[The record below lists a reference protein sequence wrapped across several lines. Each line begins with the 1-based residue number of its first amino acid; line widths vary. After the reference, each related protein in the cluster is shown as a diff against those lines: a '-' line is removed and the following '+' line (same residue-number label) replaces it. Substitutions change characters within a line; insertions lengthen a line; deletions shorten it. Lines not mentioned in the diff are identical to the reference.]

1 MKEFTVETRIPAK
14 IMSWKTSKFA
24 SSLISLFID
33 AAPDTV
39 EDRRIEAVRDAM
51 LSAIADLTQ
60 TSGLDTIT
68 RRLRWAPH
76 AQSLWY
82 LRIDVMTLL
91 SAQLGESEAH
101 RRLRDVTQRFR
112 GLVPSAQ
119 ISRPSRLNRH

>member
-1 MKEFTVETRIPAK
+1 
-14 IMSWKTSKFA
+14 MSWKTSKFA

-39 EDRRIEAVRDAM
+39 EDGRIETVRDAM
-51 LSAIADLTQ
+51 LAAIDDLSQ
-60 TSGLDTIT
+60 NPELDTVT

-76 AQSLWY
+76 AQSLWH

-91 SAQLGESEAH
+91 SDQLGESEAR
-101 RRLRDVTQRFR
+101 RRLRDITQLFR
-112 GLVPSAQ
+112 GLVPPAQ

>member
-1 MKEFTVETRIPAK
+1 
-14 IMSWKTSKFA
+14 MSWKTSKFA

-39 EDRRIEAVRDAM
+39 EDQRIEVVRDAM
-51 LSAIADLTQ
+51 LSAIADL
-60 TSGLDTIT
+60 SHSAELDTVS

-119 ISRPSRLNRH
+119 ISRPCRLNRH

>member
-1 MKEFTVETRIPAK
+1 
-14 IMSWKTSKFA
+14 MSWKTSKFA

-39 EDRRIEAVRDAM
+39 EDRRIEVVRDAM
-51 LSAIADLTQ
+51 LVAIADLGHTPE
-60 TSGLDTIT
+60 LDTIT

-82 LRIDVMTLL
+82 LRIDLMTLL
-91 SAQLGESEAH
+91 SDQLGETRAH
-101 RRLRDVTQRFR
+101 QRLRAITQLFR
-112 GLVPSAQ
+112 GLVPPAQ

>member
-1 MKEFTVETRIPAK
+1 MNTALPKK

-39 EDRRIEAVRDAM
+39 EDRRIEVVRDAM
-51 LSAIADLTQ
+51 LAAIADLGHTPE
-60 TSGLDTIT
+60 LDTIT

-82 LRIDVMTLL
+82 LRIDLMTLL
-91 SAQLGESEAH
+91 SDQLGETRAH
-101 RRLRDVTQRFR
+101 QRLRAITQLFR
-112 GLVPSAQ
+112 GLVPPAQ